1 MKLLAVLLLF
11 TSAAVAQQLPAAP
24 SSTKAEDKADY
35 SQEAYVVESQ
45 RTVYRFENDGTGRK
59 EVTARIRV
67 QTEAGVEAFGQ
78 LIFGYSSANESVQ
91 FPYVRVLKSGGVV
104 VTAPAS
110 AIQDLNPPVAREA
123 PVYTDF
129 HQKHVTVPGLRP
141 GEILEYQVVTTTNT
155 PLAPNEFWM
164 EHRFFDAG
172 VVLDDQ
178 LEVNIPRNRA
188 VKLKT
193 RPGHDAKVTDEG
205 ERRIYRWSSSH
216 QQRDEDDPDKKKRR
230 RAQPEQPDV
239 QMTTFASWDAVG
251 RWYAGLERDRRAPSA
266 EVRARAEEL
275 VKGRNTEME
284 KLQAIYD
291 YVAKNFR
298 YVSLSFGVGR
308 YQPHS
313 AAEVL
318 ANQYGDCKDK
328 HTLLEG
334 LLDSV
339 GIHAS
344 SALINSSRKI
354 DPDLPSPSQFDH
366 VISVVPIGKEMVWL
380 DTTTEIAPFRLLT
393 FNLRKKKALVIP
405 PSGAAQLMETPADS
419 PVPNTQVIETE
430 GKISDLGKLTA
441 HVRLSFSGDSE
452 LPLRVGFRQVPNARW
467 KDLAKVVAQLEGLR
481 GDVSELKVD
490 DPADNRGPFHIEFN
504 IAQPNFLDWSKQ
516 QSQLDLPLARL
527 RLPDL
532 SESDENSAEPIE
544 IGAPGSISVRLKIEL
559 PATFSARAPLPF
571 EMKRDYAEYRATYDL
586 KGATFTAE
594 RFINLR
600 AREIPAARLR
610 DYAAF
615 RRAVVADEAQ
625 QLALDNTQQ
634 GTPKPP
640 ENVKAEELY
649 EAGLSA
655 LQAGNYRGAAE
666 LLKRVVELEPK
677 HKSAWNDLGNA
688 YLAQRRTADS
698 IAAFQKQ
705 IEINPFDEFA
715 YNNLGRAWWEKRD
728 YAKGA
733 EAFHKQIE
741 VNPLD
746 KFAHRNLGIMYL
758 EEHKDREAL
767 PELEKATSISPQ
779 DAQAFISLGQ
789 AQLDLGDDAKALAS
803 FDRAVQIAPAPGA
816 WNNIAYQLSLKGVH
830 LDLAQQYA
838 ESAVASTAATLR
850 NLTADNMQLEQQAL
864 VISLAAQWDTLGW
877 VHFQRG
883 QLDQAEQFIRAA
895 WLLGQHGEVGD
906 HLAQVYEKRGEKEKA
921 IQTYA
926 QALAAYKPLPET
938 RPRLAALLAGKP
950 DSASAAADQTAEK
963 ALKKAAN
970 KTAGDKAAVQNKML
984 DLKIDG
990 LVDKAR
996 RDLEALRTIGLGPL
1010 LRESAQADFYLVLGP
1025 GAKVEETR
1033 FISGSDKLKPFAD
1046 ALRGI
1051 KVEFMFPDTTPT
1063 RLLRR
1068 GTLSCVPAGGCN
1080 FVLLPADDLSGAQ

>member
-1 MKLLAVLLLF
+1 
-11 TSAAVAQQLPAAP
+11 
-24 SSTKAEDKADY
+24 Y
-35 SQEAYVVESQ
+35 
-45 RTVYRFENDGTGRK
+45 
-59 EVTARIRV
+59 
-67 QTEAGVEAFGQ
+67 
-78 LIFGYSSANESVQ
+78 
-91 FPYVRVLKSGGVV
+91 
-104 VTAPAS
+104 
-110 AIQDLNPPVAREA
+110 
-123 PVYTDF
+123 
-129 HQKHVTVPGLRP
+129 
-141 GEILEYQVVTTTNT
+141 
-155 PLAPNEFWM
+155 
-164 EHRFFDAG
+164 
-172 VVLDDQ
+172 
-178 LEVNIPRNRA
+178 RA
-188 VKLKT
+188 V
-193 RPGHDAKVTDEG
+193 
-205 ERRIYRWSSSH
+205 
-216 QQRDEDDPDKKKRR
+216 
-230 RAQPEQPDV
+230 
-239 QMTTFASWDAVG
+239 
-251 RWYAGLERDRRAPSA
+251 
-266 EVRARAEEL
+266 
-275 VKGRNTEME
+275 
-284 KLQAIYD
+284 
-291 YVAKNFR
+291 
-298 YVSLSFGVGR
+298 
-308 YQPHS
+308 
-313 AAEVL
+313 
-318 ANQYGDCKDK
+318 
-328 HTLLEG
+328 
-334 LLDSV
+334 
-339 GIHAS
+339 
-344 SALINSSRKI
+344 
-354 DPDLPSPSQFDH
+354 
-366 VISVVPIGKEMVWL
+366 
-380 DTTTEIAPFRLLT
+380 
-393 FNLRKKKALVIP
+393 
-405 PSGAAQLMETPADS
+405 
-419 PVPNTQVIETE
+419 
-430 GKISDLGKLTA
+430 
-441 HVRLSFSGDSE
+441 
-452 LPLRVGFRQVPNARW
+452 
-467 KDLAKVVAQLEGLR
+467 
-481 GDVSELKVD
+481 
-490 DPADNRGPFHIEFN
+490 
-504 IAQPNFLDWSKQ
+504 
-516 QSQLDLPLARL
+516 
-527 RLPDL
+527 
-532 SESDENSAEPIE
+532 
-544 IGAPGSISVRLKIEL
+544 
-559 PATFSARAPLPF
+559 
-571 EMKRDYAEYRATYDL
+571 YDL
-586 KGATFTAE
+586 KGNTFTAE

-640 ENVKAEELY
+640 ENVKADELY

-655 LQAGNYRGAAE
+655 LQAQNYRGAAE

-688 YLAQRRTADS
+688 YLAQRRTADA

-733 EAFHKQIE
+733 EAFYKQIE

-850 NLTADNMQLEQQAL
+850 NLNADNMQLEQQAL

-883 QLDQAEQFIRAA
+883 NLDQAEQFIRAA

-938 RPRLAALLAGKP
+938 RQRLAALLVSSKKPEGDKNAPAKNAAGK
-950 DSASAAADQTAEK
+950 SAAPGKPLDMQIEMLLDQAREE
-963 ALKKAAN
+963 LAAS
-970 KTAGDKAAVQNKML
+970 
-984 DLKIDG
+984 
-990 LVDKAR
+990 
-996 RDLEALRTIGLGPL
+996 RTVGLGPL
-1010 LRESAQADFYLVLGP
+1010 LQETAQADFYLVLGP

-1046 ALRGI
+1046 ALRGAKI
-1051 KVEFMFPDTTPT
+1051 KFTFPDTTPT

>member
-1 MKLLAVLLLF
+1 MKPIAVLLLF
-11 TSAAVAQQLPAAP
+11 VSVAVTQQLPPAQ
-24 SSTKAEDKADY
+24 STSGQPDY
-35 SQEAYVVESQ
+35 SQEAYVIQSQ

-67 QTEAGVEAFGQ
+67 QTEAGVELFGQ

-91 FPYVRVLKSGGVV
+91 IPYVRVLKSGGVV

-110 AIQDLNPPVAREA
+110 AIQDLTAPVAREA

-129 HQKHVTVPGLRP
+129 HQKHLTVPGLRP
-141 GEILEYQVVTTTNT
+141 GEILEYQVVTTINT

-172 VVLDDQ
+172 IVLDDQ
-178 LEVNIPRNRA
+178 LEVNIPRSRT

-193 RPGHDAKVTDEG
+193 RTGHDAKITDEG
-205 ERRIYRWSSSH
+205 DRRIYRWSSSH
-216 QQRDEDDPDKKKRR
+216 KQRDEDDTEKKQRR
-230 RAQPEQPDV
+230 RVRPEAPDV
-239 QMTTFASWDAVG
+239 QMTTFTSWDAIG
-251 RWYAGLERDRRAPSA
+251 RWYAALERDRRAPSP

-275 VKGRNTEME
+275 VRGRNTDMD

-318 ANQYGDCKDK
+318 SNQYGDCKDK

-334 LLDSV
+334 LLGSI
-339 GIHAS
+339 GIYAS

-366 VISVVPIGKEMVWL
+366 VISVVPIGKEIVWL
-380 DTTTEIAPFRLLT
+380 DTTTEIAPFRMIT
-393 FNLRKKKALVIP
+393 YNLRKKKALVIP
-405 PSGAAQLMETPADS
+405 PSGTAQLMEVPADS
-419 PVPNTQVIETE
+419 PVPNAQVVETE
-430 GKISDLGKLTA
+430 GKVSDLGKLTA

-452 LPLRVGFRQVPNARW
+452 IPLRAGFRQVPNARW
-467 KDLAKVVAQLEGLR
+467 KDMAKSVAQLEGLR
-481 GDVSELKVD
+481 GDVTGLKVD
-490 DPADNRGPFHIEFN
+490 DPSDNRGPFHIEFD
-504 IAQPNFLDWSKQ
+504 IAQPNFLDWSKR
-516 QSQLDLPLARL
+516 QSQLDLPVARV

-532 SESDENSAEPIE
+532 SDAIDNSAEPIE
-544 IGAPGSISVRLKIEL
+544 IGAPGSITMRLRIEF
-559 PATFSARAPLPF
+559 PATFTAHAPLPF
-571 EMKRDYAEYRATYDL
+571 EMKRDFAEYRATYDL
-586 KGATFTAE
+586 KGNTFTAE
-594 RFINLR
+594 RSINLR

-610 DYAAF
+610 EYAAF

-625 QLALDNTQQ
+625 QLALDNAKP
-634 GTPKPP
+634 GTPKPS

-655 LQAGNYRGAAE
+655 LQAQNFRGAAE
-666 LLKRVVELEPK
+666 LLQRVVELEPK

-688 YLAQRRTADS
+688 YLAQRRTADA
-698 IAAFQKQ
+698 IPAFRKQ

-715 YNNLGRAWWEKRD
+715 YNNLGRAWWENRD
-728 YAKGA
+728 YTKAA
-733 EAFHKQIE
+733 EAFQKQIE

-758 EEHKDREAL
+758 EEHKNREAL
-767 PELEKATSISPQ
+767 PELEKATSINPQ
-779 DAQAFISLGQ
+779 DAQALISLGQ
-789 AQLDLGDDAKALAS
+789 AQLELGDDAKALAS

-816 WNNIAYQLSLKGVH
+816 WNNIAYQLSLKNVH
-830 LDLAQQYA
+830 LDLAQRYA
-838 ESAVASTAATLR
+838 ESAVASTAASLR
-850 NLTADNMQLEQQAL
+850 NLSADSMQFEQQAL

-883 QLDQAEQFIRAA
+883 NLDQAEQFIRAA

-906 HLAQVYEKRGEKEKA
+906 HLAQVYEKRGEKDKA

-938 RPRLAALLAGKP
+938 RPRLAALLAVNKTEGGQ
-950 DSASAAADQTAEK
+950 AAAHS
-963 ALKKAAN
+963 
-970 KTAGDKAAVQNKML
+970 KML
-984 DLKIDG
+984 DLEIDG
-990 LVDKAR
+990 LVEKAR
-996 RDLEALRTIGLGPL
+996 RDLDALRTVGLGPL
-1010 LRESAQADFYLVLGP
+1010 LQESAQADFYLVLGP
-1025 GAKVEETR
+1025 GAKVEEAR
-1033 FISGSDKLKPFAD
+1033 FISGSDKLKPFTD
-1046 ALRGI
+1046 ALRAA
-1051 KVEFMFPDTTPT
+1051 KVKFTFPDTTPT

-1068 GTLSCVPAGGCN
+1068 GTLSCVPTGGCN